1 MDTEKKLEEYK
12 LKVIEDFNKDISE
25 LYLLVE
31 NQCQE
36 EIELI
41 DMVRVMEEI
50 YLLILQKHLANTKIK
65 DIKMEN
71 SILKELLIQK
81 EIELYSI
88 KNNYIKEKQENG
100 QRQ

>member
-1 MDTEKKLEEYK
+1 MKDIKMLEEYK
-12 LKVIEDFNKDISE
+12 LKVIEDFNRRFSE

-50 YLLILQKHLANTKIK
+50 YLLILQKHTANIKIK
-65 DIKMEN
+65 NLETEN
-71 SILKELLIQK
+71 DILKELFSSKRNRIIFYK
-81 EIELYSI
+81 
-88 KNNYIKEKQENG
+88 K
-100 QRQ
+100 

>member
-1 MDTEKKLEEYK
+1 MKEMKALKEYK
-12 LKVIEDFNKDISE
+12 LKVIENFNKDLSE

-41 DMVRVMEEI
+41 DVVRGMEEV
-50 YLLILQKHLANTKIK
+50 YVLILQKDIMKTKIK
-65 DIKMEN
+65 NLETEN

-88 KNNYIKEKQENG
+88 KNNYTKEKTDE
-100 QRQ
+100 